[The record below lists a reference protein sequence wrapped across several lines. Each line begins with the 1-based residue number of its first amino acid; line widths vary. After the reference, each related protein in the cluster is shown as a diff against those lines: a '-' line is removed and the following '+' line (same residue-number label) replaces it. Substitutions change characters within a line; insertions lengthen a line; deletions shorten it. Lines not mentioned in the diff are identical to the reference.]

1 MCIFTV
7 PPLIC
12 PSQGIILKSTFYA
25 YFLDVHLSSTDGLEV
40 HVGAVE
46 GSVWWP
52 NCSHT
57 ASGGLFCVVLGS
69 GGSMDNGSSMSLVG
83 FGGSSLHFLLDS
95 QCRCPVRVC
104 SSAAN
109 PDMQCRQPLRASSPD
124 KARLLIKIGSPDSE
138 S

>member
-1 MCIFTV
+1 MHIYGASTQFAHLGYHLVGQILGIFTV

-52 NCSHT
+52 NCSQM
-57 ASGGLFCVVLGS
+57 ASGGLFWIVLGS
-69 GGSMDNGSSMSLVG
+69 GGSMDNGS
-83 FGGSSLHFLLDS
+83 
-95 QCRCPVRVC
+95 
-104 SSAAN
+104 
-109 PDMQCRQPLRASSPD
+109 
-124 KARLLIKIGSPDSE
+124 
-138 S
+138 